1 MCLSKTIWQRIIF
14 LDSLLF
20 NRYRNI
26 FYYQRSSSSKF
37 YHQIQGSRINLLKWC
52 TTALWQPHYNSLD
65 LLDIQRI
72 FRDARLIRS
81 FTKFHWMILPCLWFF
96 QKILLFPEMRVT
108 RKTFTR
114 VAAFFLL
121 IDFPAIFFFAFFL
134 LFLLFVFWNEKYIFW
149 YTLDFPGEWVIKNFL
164 PGRFLETRLL
174 FFTLHIAN
182 LQFESQ

>member
-1 MCLSKTIWQRIIF
+1 MQGWLEVSLS
-14 LDSLLF
+14 S
-20 NRYRNI
+20 
-26 FYYQRSSSSKF
+26 
-37 YHQIQGSRINLLKWC
+37 
-52 TTALWQPHYNSLD
+52 
-65 LLDIQRI
+65 
-72 FRDARLIRS
+72 
-81 FTKFHWMILPCLWFF
+81 MILPCLWFF

-182 LQFESQ
+182 LQFESQQKACHYLKSIIIHQNINSQ